1 MTAPRQRSIVTSL
14 TVTFDRVVTLPAEP
28 ADAFQVTGPGG
39 TVTFHVVAS
48 TIGGVTVATITF
60 PELPGGSLTDGRYTL
75 DVLTNLVSAGGVP
88 LDGDDDGLPGGNYTF
103 GDDQGFFRLFGDVNG
118 DRTVNGLDLVYFRDA
133 FGSQIGDAYFLGY
146 LDFDA
151 DGVINGFDFGQ
162 FRIRFGVS
170 LP

>member
-1 MTAPRQRSIVTSL
+1 MTTTGASPAALISL
-14 TVTFDRVVTLPAEP
+14 
-28 ADAFQVTGPGG
+28 
-39 TVTFHVVAS
+39 
-48 TIGGVTVATITF
+48 ATTRD
-60 PELPGGSLTDGRYTL
+60 SS
-75 DVLTNLVSAGGVP
+75 V
-88 LDGDDDGLPGGNYTF
+88 
-103 GDDQGFFRLFGDVNG
+103 FRDING